1 MREHT
6 FDPITFEVI
15 RNALQ
20 SITDE
25 MMLTVQR
32 TGRSPTT
39 TQAFDFSAALC
50 DTNGD
55 VLDQGLAIPIHM
67 GGIPDAVRAVLDR
80 FGGDIHPGDVV
91 ILNDPYS
98 GGLHLPD
105 IFCITPIFVEGEIF
119 GYAVTVVHHMDVGG
133 RAPGSM
139 AHDSTEIYQEGIRIP
154 PLKLYERG
162 KLNGTLAEMIQ
173 LNVRTPEVV
182 MGDFASQISAC
193 GMGSR
198 GILDLV
204 NEYGTETLKS
214 YLRQLMDYSERITR
228 QGISR
233 WPDGVYRFHRLSGR
247 GRVEYRPY
255 SHTGGPTYKG

>member
-1 MREHT
+1 MRDHA

-105 IFCITPIFVEGEIF
+105 IFCITPHIR
-119 GYAVTVVHHMDVGG
+119 GG
-133 RAPGSM
+133 RNLRLCRDGCAP
-139 AHDSTEIYQEGIRIP
+139 H
-154 PLKLYERG
+154 
-162 KLNGTLAEMIQ
+162 
-173 LNVRTPEVV
+173 
-182 MGDFASQISAC
+182 
-193 GMGSR
+193 
-198 GILDLV
+198 
-204 NEYGTETLKS
+204 
-214 YLRQLMDYSERITR
+214 
-228 QGISR
+228 
-233 WPDGVYRFHRLSGR
+233 GR
-247 GRVEYRPY
+247 GWP
-255 SHTGGPTYKG
+255 GPGQHGP

>member
-1 MREHT
+1 MHDWSSKYQELGARALREQA

-67 GGIPDAVRAVLDR
+67 GGIPEAVQAMLDR

-105 IFCITPIFVEGEIF
+105 IFCVTPIFVEDEIF

-133 RAPGSM
+133 RAPGSWP
-139 AHDSTEIYQEGIRIP
+139 TT
-154 PLKLYERG
+154 PLRYTRRE
-162 KLNGTLAEMIQ
+162 
-173 LNVRTPEVV
+173 
-182 MGDFASQISAC
+182 FAS
-193 GMGSR
+193 
-198 GILDLV
+198 
-204 NEYGTETLKS
+204 
-214 YLRQLMDYSERITR
+214 
-228 QGISR
+228 
-233 WPDGVYRFHRLSGR
+233 RL
-247 GRVEYRPY
+247 
-255 SHTGGPTYKG
+255 